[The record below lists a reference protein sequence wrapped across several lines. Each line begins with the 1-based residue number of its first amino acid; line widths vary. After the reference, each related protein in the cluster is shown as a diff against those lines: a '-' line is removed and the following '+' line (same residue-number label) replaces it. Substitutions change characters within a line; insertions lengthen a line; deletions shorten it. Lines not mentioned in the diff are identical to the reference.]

1 MVHQCTRDRY
11 ERKRVREQRG
21 RQHLPVV
28 AAAARNASGHH
39 HHAAGRKLVS
49 ESGAGR
55 GIYAAFD
62 RPRREALHAE
72 QWRAL
77 RRGEMRTQ
85 TEARSRSLVGHAWVQ
100 FRTSETRVSP
110 IHVFVSLTSC
120 RTTLDLEVTL
130 HPTNSAA
137 KLLNDAVMRN
147 GAADE
152 GVRAGHLVGI

>member
-1 MVHQCTRDRY
+1 
-11 ERKRVREQRG
+11 
-21 RQHLPVV
+21 
-28 AAAARNASGHH
+28 
-39 HHAAGRKLVS
+39 
-49 ESGAGR
+49 
-55 GIYAAFD
+55 
-62 RPRREALHAE
+62 
-72 QWRAL
+72 
-77 RRGEMRTQ
+77 MRTQ

-152 GVRAGHLVGI
+152 GVRAGHLVGILGRGRRQANEDQPLMRRLEPQCPINAL